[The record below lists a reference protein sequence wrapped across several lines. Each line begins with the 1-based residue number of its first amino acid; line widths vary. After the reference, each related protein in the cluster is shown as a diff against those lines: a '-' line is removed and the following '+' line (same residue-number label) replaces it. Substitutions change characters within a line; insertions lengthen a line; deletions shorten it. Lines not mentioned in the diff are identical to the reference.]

1 MKSLAVVVAAL
12 ATATGVTSPAE
23 LLSPE
28 VPDGFELADGAAA
41 DLTFEEY
48 APLSPDAIAH
58 VDPTSTEALALRA
71 AVDVWTSGEDDILL
85 REITLWTT
93 TEAARAFVE
102 QSVVVGTQNALDVA
116 GAPFEGGLAFT
127 GADEGLWTRTLT
139 WRQGPYGITISHFAL
154 EEGTGSTIDAAAEAL
169 ASNIE
174 VETGHAIAPSGVLP
188 ETTDADADA
197 TAASTAT
204 SGGGIP
210 ISTVFIWLVIIG
222 GGIWLIV
229 KIKKIIA
236 TRSANAKPDVAGG
249 AAHDGDDAD
258 DVDDLIERAR
268 ARSRAEREVD
278 AIPDPT
284 DGWTPPR
291 ES

>member
-1 MKSLAVVVAAL
+1 MKSIAVVIAAL

-48 APLSPDAIAH
+48 APLSPEAIAH
-58 VDPTSTEALALRA
+58 VDPTSTEALAMRA

-93 TEAARAFVE
+93 DEAARAFVE
-102 QSVVVGTQNALDVA
+102 QAVVVGTQHELDVA
-116 GAPFEGGLAFT
+116 GAPFEGGLAFI

-154 EEGTGSTIDAAAEAL
+154 EEGTDGTIDAAAEAL
-169 ASNIE
+169 ASAIE
-174 VETGHAIAPSGVLP
+174 AETGQAIAPSGVLP
-188 ETTDADADA
+188 ETTDAD
-197 TAASTAT
+197 TTAT

-210 ISTVFIWLVIIG
+210 IGTVFIWLVIVG

-236 TRSANAKPDVAGG
+236 TRAANAKPGVDGD
-249 AAHDGDDAD
+249 AAHDGDDDTD

-268 ARSRAEREVD
+268 ARGRAEREVD

-284 DGWTPPR
+284 DGWTPRR